1 MRINYLQL
9 KNFRQYKDMKIEFK
23 KNDKGDLHI
32 FIANNGSGKTN
43 IMNAISWCLYQRDL
57 DGHQRKDKLPDFNLR
72 AAKEAEEAGEDHID
86 ISVEV
91 QIESCGE
98 VYTITRMQ
106 HVVLP
111 SEFAQKP
118 SLKIIY
124 QKKGETKI
132 IEGDNQQ
139 KEADEIIQDILPQ
152 AISQYSFFDGETLQ
166 NYFNDNK
173 NSSVKDA
180 INKMAQINVVK
191 DAENH
196 LDNLIKDKEIAASK
210 LDPDIDYY
218 KKKLDKDIESKNQYD
233 TIISELL
240 NNISFAEKRKRELD
254 QAIAGNEHI
263 SDIDAEKKRTENLL
277 EDLKV
282 DAQKF
287 TDELNAFFRKSYIE
301 LALKDTL
308 QEVNRYINE
317 KSEYLPVKGFS
328 QEMLERCLDDDEC
341 QLCHSHLTKQAQN
354 IIQQLLRR
362 YELAPVGTQTLL
374 KIQPQIESMCHDI
387 NLYSEKEREFN
398 QKDIDYKK
406 KINSLEDQK
415 AELESRLNQVSNV
428 EDIEA
433 WIKERRLHEDSIKHD
448 SEKKG
453 EYVAQL
459 NELRKSIEKDQKDL
473 ETAEK
478 ANIQQNTLYSELNF
492 MRRARNVLG
501 DVEREIVGE
510 IRDKTTAETKKYFDE
525 LAYKTQTFGNI
536 SIDENYQLT
545 VYHKQ
550 TDPNGKMRSMLGS
563 LSAAEKEL
571 LALAFTLAILKVSGY
586 DSMLVI
592 DTPVGRVDD
601 NNRRNFAHC
610 LVEVSKKKQLILFF
624 TKTEYDSEI
633 AQEFDPVAA
642 TNKRIQMS
650 SNEEESLLED

>member
-57 DGHQRKDKLPDFNLR
+57 DGYQRKDKLPDFNLR

-86 ISVEV
+86 ISVEL

-106 HVVLP
+106 HIVLP

-196 LDNLIKDKEIAASK
+196 LDILIKEKETVASK
-210 LDPDIDYY
+210 LDPNIDCY

-233 TIISELL
+233 IIISELI

-254 QAIAGNEHI
+254 QMIAGNEHI
-263 SDIDAEKKRTENLL
+263 SDIDAERQNTENLL
-277 EDLKV
+277 EGLKN

-287 TDELNAFFRKSYIE
+287 NDEMNAFFRKSYIE

-308 QEVNRYINE
+308 LEVNRYINE

-328 QEMLERCLDDDEC
+328 QELLEKCLNDDEC
-341 QLCHSHLTKQAQN
+341 QLCHAHLTEQAQK
-354 IIQQLLRR
+354 IIQQLLLR
-362 YELAPVGTQTLL
+362 YELAPVGTQTFL

-387 NLYSEKEREFN
+387 SSYSEKEKEFN
-398 QKDIDYKK
+398 QKDIDYDK
-406 KINSLEDQK
+406 KINSLEDRK

-428 EDIEA
+428 EDIEV

-459 NELRKSIEKDQKDL
+459 NELKKYIEKDQKDL
-473 ETAEK
+473 EAAEK
-478 ANIQQNTLYSELNF
+478 ASIQQNTLYSELNF

-501 DVEREIVGE
+501 DVERDIVGE

-525 LAYKTQTFGNI
+525 LAYKTQTFGDI

-550 TDPNGKMRSMLGS
+550 TNPNGKMRSMLGS

-650 SNEEESLLED
+650 LNEEESLLED

>member
-57 DGHQRKDKLPDFNLR
+57 DGYQRKDKLPDFNLR

-86 ISVEV
+86 ISVEL
-91 QIESCGE
+91 QIENCGE

-111 SEFAQKP
+111 SEFSQKP

-180 INKMAQINVVK
+180 INKMAQINVVR

-196 LDNLIKDKEIAASK
+196 LDTLIKEKESVASK
-210 LDPDIDYY
+210 LDPNIDTY
-218 KKKLDKDIESKNQYD
+218 KKKLDEDIELRNKYD
-233 TIISELL
+233 ITISEIVK
-240 NNISFAEKRKRELD
+240 NITFAEKRKRELD
-254 QAIAGNEHI
+254 QSIAGNEHI

-277 EDLKV
+277 EEIKS

-287 TDELNAFFRKSYIE
+287 NDEMNAFFRKSYVE

-341 QLCHSHLTKQAQN
+341 QLCHSHLTEQTQN

-387 NLYSEKEREFN
+387 NLYSEKEKEFN
-398 QKDIDYKK
+398 QKDIDYDK

-433 WIKERRLHEDSIKHD
+433 WIKERRSHEDSIKHD

-459 NELRKSIEKDQKDL
+459 NELRKCIEKDQKDL

-478 ANIQQNTLYSELNF
+478 ASIQQNTLYSELNF

-550 TDPNGKMRSMLGS
+550 TDSNGKMRSMLGS

-624 TKTEYDSEI
+624 TKTEYDSKI